1 VLIAKEEYEKAK
13 ELLEP
18 LVGKYPEMPEGHMN
32 LGLAY
37 LGLNKLD
44 KAEGEFNEAIQL
56 KGNYAEALNNLGKV
70 HFLKEEYKEAE
81 EMYNKAIK
89 ADRYYVPAYVN
100 LAELY
105 EEQAEKQSKEN
116 PWKAQDL
123 YKEAYSIL
131 EKCISIVGKKHA
143 RYNEL
148 LERMKSIEGQI
159 EETKKKLRKE

>member
-1 VLIAKEEYEKAK
+1 
-13 ELLEP
+13 
-18 LVGKYPEMPEGHMN
+18 

-70 HFLKEEYKEAE
+70 HSLKKEYNEAE

-105 EEQAEKQSKEN
+105 KELSGIETKKGN
-116 PWKAQDL
+116 VFGKID
-123 YKEAYSIL
+123 YL
-131 EKCISIVGKKHA
+131 EKARSALENCISVVGEKHA

-148 LERMKSIEGQI
+148 LERMKSIEGHI